1 MLIRANGKKYC
12 KKEVFMF
19 LIILIITLAS
29 VTIFCINI
37 NVSEDFILDP
47 KDNNTKMHEA
57 NNLGKIF
64 EVTGA
69 NIFDK
74 NDISQNGVTST
85 NKDKPSSNNKNETSK
100 KFNLVEKNYKTA
112 DTTNKKKTKNWNEKC
127 DWH

>member
-47 KDNNTKMHEA
+47 KDNNTKMNEA
-57 NNLGKIF
+57 DNLGEIS
-64 EVTGA
+64 EVTSK
-69 NIFDK
+69 NIL
-74 NDISQNGVTST
+74 
-85 NKDKPSSNNKNETSK
+85 NKN
-100 KFNLVEKNYKTA
+100 
-112 DTTNKKKTKNWNEKC
+112 
-127 DWH
+127 